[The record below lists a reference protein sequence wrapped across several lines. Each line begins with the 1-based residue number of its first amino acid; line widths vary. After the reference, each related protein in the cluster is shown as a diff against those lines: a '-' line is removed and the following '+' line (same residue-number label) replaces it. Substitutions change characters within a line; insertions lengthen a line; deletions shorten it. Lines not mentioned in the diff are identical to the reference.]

1 MGFPL
6 DVVIFDRQGT
16 YIGPIIEIS
25 EFLSEPKYAVKLDLD
40 SIMRVKRSNLKVGD
54 LVYYYNCDRLCTKV
68 DTIQDELSLIE
79 KKWNQKKETSNRV
92 PKISRQAKNE
102 MTKYIG
108 DLTLG
113 YNPEA
118 SQDYMEDELN
128 STSKN
133 TRSIASV
140 ALNSFYN
147 RNLIVNHLE
156 KQKAK
161 RYRRI
166 KASML
171 GNLGNPP
178 EEKTIIEESLDD
190 QIEDEL
196 ELGKRKNH
204 STLQKFDTS
213 INQSSDYSKR
223 SCDVDRNSS

>member
-1 MGFPL
+1 
-6 DVVIFDRQGT
+6 VVIFDRQGT
-16 YIGPIIEIS
+16 YIGPIIEVS
-25 EFLSEPKYAVKLDLD
+25 GFLADPKYAVNLDLD

-54 LVYYYNCDRLCTKV
+54 LVYYYNRDRLCIEV

-79 KKWNQKKETSNRV
+79 KKWNQKTETFNRV
-92 PKISRQAKNE
+92 AKTSKHTKYEMAKN
-102 MTKYIG
+102 KR

-118 SQDYMEDELN
+118 SQDCMEDELN

-140 ALNSFYN
+140 ALNSCYN

-156 KQKAK
+156 KQKSK

-178 EEKTIIEESLDD
+178 EEKTIIEEALDD

-196 ELGKRKNH
+196 ELGKRKNC
-204 STLQKFDTS
+204 STLHKFDTS
-213 INQSSDYSKR
+213 INHSAYYSKL
-223 SCDVDRNSS
+223 SYDIDRNSN